1 MGEVCFKVLVI
12 IMDRV
17 DTLYL
22 HAYFAIALI
31 EIIYHLN
38 FFICDA
44 VSIAIYD
51 VTESPAGDSFDYLL
65 HITYGMLWKGTRF
78 HNAHRAE

>member
-1 MGEVCFKVLVI
+1 MGEVRFKVLVI
-12 IMDRV
+12 IVDRV

-22 HAYFAIALI
+22 HTSFTIALI

-44 VSIAIYD
+44 VSIAIND

-65 HITYGMLWKGTRF
+65 HITYGLLWKGTRF